1 MVNKCRDWNL
11 PGHIDEI
18 IFGGNSTFTEVF
30 LLPLCGAGALAFL
43 LWCSLELNQ
52 GTKHAALLAALS
64 DISSKHLKGHSGETG
79 FWPGYQPT
87 RNIRNPA
94 PHTFLTW
101 WENYF
106 GRWVNYKYFLI
117 IIFFNKKNSAKIS
130 TLLWQSSAAHTHRH
144 CFWPIIFSMRL
155 RYIAINIMIMLVLS
169 QGFLQDKKSPI
180 FWAKQEFASLR
191 QSGDVPTKDKT
202 GDCISNQ
209 QVPLQW
215 NSLARAVL
223 RKSHTSLS

>member
-18 IFGGNSTFTEVF
+18 VFGGNSTFTEVF
-30 LLPLCGAGALAFL
+30 FLPLCGAGALAFL

-52 GTKHAALLAALS
+52 GTKLAALLAALS

-117 IIFFNKKNSAKIS
+117 IIFFNKKTLPRFRLFSGKAQPPTHTDTAFGRSSSPCGFDILPS
-130 TLLWQSSAAHTHRH
+130 TSWS
-144 CFWPIIFSMRL
+144 C
-155 RYIAINIMIMLVLS
+155 
-169 QGFLQDKKSPI
+169 
-180 FWAKQEFASLR
+180 
-191 QSGDVPTKDKT
+191 
-202 GDCISNQ
+202 
-209 QVPLQW
+209 
-215 NSLARAVL
+215 
-223 RKSHTSLS
+223 